1 MIIIV
6 LNLSFIYQISLVSHI
21 DNFIISRRTSV
32 MNKKKNQEKLIFV
45 LIKSLGSVS
54 IITRQTNYYA
64 SENISLP
71 TEHKGHAKSSGRSSN
86 AVPGSMPASGEP
98 TSGSYSQPHTSHT
111 YFFII
116 VLCLSVSNS
125 LFLMLQRYDINFRL
139 WILCLLK
146 NTKCIFFIFCIHFST
161 NHHCIHVMRIIIFW
175 QMV

>member
-6 LNLSFIYQISLVSHI
+6 LNLSFIYQISLVSRI
-21 DNFIISRRTSV
+21 DNFIISKRTSV

-45 LIKSLGSVS
+45 HIKSLGSVS
-54 IITRQTNYYA
+54 IITRQKNYYA

-125 LFLMLQRYDINFRL
+125 LFFDATKIRYKFQIVDIMFIKKYKMYIFYILHTFFYMSAVTLMLCTSSYYG
-139 WILCLLK
+139 K
-146 NTKCIFFIFCIHFST
+146 
-161 NHHCIHVMRIIIFW
+161 
-175 QMV
+175 